1 MTQKLMFSE
10 LYHYQR
16 ATEQQREQA
25 GICAEDYYDLNWFQH
40 DVLNVEVE
48 MFILHRAYEKP
59 LHILKRERAIV
70 DIIGWFCMECE
81 PYMDNLVD
89 YKNGR
94 IIKGFNQWFSILR
107 LKRVISRYGSDEES
121 DLTFKEIE
129 EYLRTCLLYTSK
141 DRGKQGRS

>member
-59 LHILKRERAIV
+59 LHILKRERAVGSVWSASHIW
-70 DIIGWFCMECE
+70 ITWW
-81 PYMDNLVD
+81 
-89 YKNGR
+89 
-94 IIKGFNQWFSILR
+94 IIKTGGL
-107 LKRVISRYGSDEES
+107 
-121 DLTFKEIE
+121 
-129 EYLRTCLLYTSK
+129 
-141 DRGKQGRS
+141 